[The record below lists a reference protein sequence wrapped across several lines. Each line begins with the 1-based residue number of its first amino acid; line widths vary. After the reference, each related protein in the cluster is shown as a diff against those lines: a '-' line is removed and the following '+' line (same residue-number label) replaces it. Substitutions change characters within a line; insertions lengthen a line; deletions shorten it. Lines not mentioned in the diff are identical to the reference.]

1 MGPDSPVLDY
11 YDLSPSVT
19 AFNTTRCG
27 GVSRGEY
34 GGFNINRYC
43 GDDEACIKSNL
54 EMLGREL
61 NVKAGNIIMPH
72 QTHDC
77 EVRQIGGEFLTLP
90 DTVKAK
96 ILEGVDALTTNVRD
110 ICIGV
115 STADCIPIIIY
126 DPEHHAAA
134 TVHAGWRGTVKRIA
148 QKAIASMALSYQS
161 RPQNLYAVIGPG
173 ISLEAFEV
181 GDDVYNEFDSA
192 GFDMST
198 ISSRRDK
205 WHIDLKECN
214 LQQLIQ
220 TGLVKDKITVSP
232 ICTYNTSTKYFSAR
246 KLGIKSGRIF
256 TGIVLR

>member
-11 YDLSPSVT
+11 YDLSLSVT

-126 DPEHHAAA
+126 DPKHHASAA
-134 TVHAGWRGTVKRIA
+134 IHAGWRGTVKRIA
-148 QKAIASMALSYQS
+148 QKAIASMRLSYQS
-161 RPQNLYAVIGPG
+161 QPQDLVAVIGPG

-181 GDDVYNEFDSA
+181 GDEVYNEFASA
-192 GFDMST
+192 GFDMSA
-198 ISSRRDK
+198 ISQHKDK

-214 LQQLIQ
+214 LQQLVQSGIS
-220 TGLVKDKITVSP
+220 KENITVSD
-232 ICTYNTSTKYFSAR
+232 ICTFNTSDRYFSAR
-246 KLGIKSGRIF
+246 KLGTNSGRIF
-256 TGIVLR
+256 TGIVLK

>member
-1 MGPDSPVLDY
+1 MGPDSPILDY

-96 ILEGVDALTTNVRD
+96 MLEGVDALTTNVRD

-148 QKAIASMALSYQS
+148 QKAIASMRLSYQS
-161 RPQNLYAVIGPG
+161 QPQDIVAVIGPG

-181 GDDVYNEFDSA
+181 GDEVYNEFTSA
-192 GFDMST
+192 GFDMSA
-198 ISSRRDK
+198 ISQHKDK

-214 LQQLIQ
+214 LQQLVQSGIS
-220 TGLVKDKITVSP
+220 KENITVSD
-232 ICTYNTSTKYFSAR
+232 ICTFNTSDRYFSAR
-246 KLGIKSGRIF
+246 KLGTNSGRIF
-256 TGIVLR
+256 TGIVLK

>member
-27 GVSRGEY
+27 DVSRGEY

-72 QTHDC
+72 QTHEC

-126 DPEHHAAA
+126 DPKHHASAA
-134 TVHAGWRGTVKRIA
+134 IHAGWRGTVKRIA
-148 QKAIASMALSYQS
+148 QKAIASMRLSYQS
-161 RPQNLYAVIGPG
+161 QPQDLVAVIGPG

-181 GDDVYNEFDSA
+181 GDEVYNEFASA
-192 GFDMST
+192 GFDMSA
-198 ISSRRDK
+198 ISQHKDK

-214 LQQLIQ
+214 LQQLVQSGIS
-220 TGLVKDKITVSP
+220 KENITVSD
-232 ICTYNTSTKYFSAR
+232 ICTFNTSDRYFSAR
-246 KLGIKSGRIF
+246 KLGTNSGRIF
-256 TGIVLR
+256 TGIVLK

>member
-19 AFNTTRCG
+19 AFNTTRRG

-148 QKAIASMALSYQS
+148 QKAIASMRLSYQS
-161 RPQNLYAVIGPG
+161 QPQDLVAVIGPG

-181 GDDVYNEFDSA
+181 GDEVYNEFASA
-192 GFDMST
+192 GFDMSA
-198 ISSRRDK
+198 ISQHKDK

-214 LQQLIQ
+214 LQQLVQSGIS
-220 TGLVKDKITVSP
+220 KENITVSD
-232 ICTYNTSTKYFSAR
+232 ICTFNTSDRYFSAR
-246 KLGIKSGRIF
+246 KLGTNSGRIF
-256 TGIVLR
+256 TGIVLK

>member
-72 QTHDC
+72 QTHEC

-148 QKAIASMALSYQS
+148 QKAIASMRLSYQS
-161 RPQNLYAVIGPG
+161 QPQDLVAVIGPG

-181 GDDVYNEFDSA
+181 GDEVYNEFASA
-192 GFDMST
+192 GFDMSA
-198 ISSRRDK
+198 ISQHKDK

-214 LQQLIQ
+214 LQQLVQSGIS
-220 TGLVKDKITVSP
+220 KENITVSD
-232 ICTYNTSTKYFSAR
+232 ICTFNTSDRYFSAR
-246 KLGIKSGRIF
+246 KLGTNSGRIF
-256 TGIVLR
+256 TGIVLK

>member
-19 AFNTTRCG
+19 AFNTTRRG

-54 EMLGREL
+54 EMLGRKL

-72 QTHDC
+72 QTHEC

-148 QKAIASMALSYQS
+148 QKAIASMRLSYQS
-161 RPQNLYAVIGPG
+161 QPQDLVAVIGPG

-181 GDDVYNEFDSA
+181 GDEVYNEFASA
-192 GFDMST
+192 GFDMSA
-198 ISSRRDK
+198 ISQHKDK

-214 LQQLIQ
+214 LQQLVQSGIS
-220 TGLVKDKITVSP
+220 KENITVSD
-232 ICTYNTSTKYFSAR
+232 ICTFNTSDRYFSAR
-246 KLGIKSGRIF
+246 KLGTNSGRIF
-256 TGIVLR
+256 TGIVLK

>member
-54 EMLGREL
+54 EMLGRKL

-126 DPEHHAAA
+126 DPEHHASAA
-134 TVHAGWRGTVKRIA
+134 IHAGWRGTVKRIA
-148 QKAIASMALSYQS
+148 QKAIASMRLSYQS
-161 RPQNLYAVIGPG
+161 QPQDLVAVIGPG

-181 GDDVYNEFDSA
+181 GDEVYNEFASA
-192 GFDMST
+192 GFDMSA
-198 ISSRRDK
+198 ISQHKDK

-214 LQQLIQ
+214 LQQLVQSGIS
-220 TGLVKDKITVSP
+220 KENITVSD
-232 ICTYNTSTKYFSAR
+232 ICTFNTSDRYFSAR
-246 KLGIKSGRIF
+246 KLGTNSGRIF
-256 TGIVLR
+256 TGIVLK

>member
-27 GVSRGEY
+27 GVSRGKY

-110 ICIGV
+110 I
-115 STADCIPIIIY
+115 
-126 DPEHHAAA
+126 
-134 TVHAGWRGTVKRIA
+134 
-148 QKAIASMALSYQS
+148 
-161 RPQNLYAVIGPG
+161 
-173 ISLEAFEV
+173 
-181 GDDVYNEFDSA
+181 
-192 GFDMST
+192 
-198 ISSRRDK
+198 
-205 WHIDLKECN
+205 
-214 LQQLIQ
+214 
-220 TGLVKDKITVSP
+220 
-232 ICTYNTSTKYFSAR
+232 
-246 KLGIKSGRIF
+246 
-256 TGIVLR
+256 

>member
-72 QTHDC
+72 QTHEC

-126 DPEHHAAA
+126 DPKHHASAA
-134 TVHAGWRGTVKRIA
+134 IHAGWRGTVKRIA
-148 QKAIASMALSYQS
+148 QKAIASMRLSYQS
-161 RPQNLYAVIGPG
+161 QPQDLVAVIGPR

-181 GDDVYNEFDSA
+181 GDEVYNEFASA
-192 GFDMST
+192 GFDMSA
-198 ISSRRDK
+198 ISQHKDK

-214 LQQLIQ
+214 LQQLVQSGIS
-220 TGLVKDKITVSP
+220 KENITVSD
-232 ICTYNTSTKYFSAR
+232 ICTFNTSDRYFSAR
-246 KLGIKSGRIF
+246 KLGTNSGRIF
-256 TGIVLR
+256 TGIVLK

>member
-1 MGPDSPVLDY
+1 MGPDSPLLDY

-126 DPEHHAAA
+126 DPKHHASAA
-134 TVHAGWRGTVKRIA
+134 IHAGWRGTVKRIA
-148 QKAIASMALSYQS
+148 QKAIASMRLSYQS
-161 RPQNLYAVIGPG
+161 QPQDLVAVIGPG

-181 GDDVYNEFDSA
+181 GDEVYNEFASA
-192 GFDMST
+192 GFDMSA
-198 ISSRRDK
+198 ISQHKDK

-214 LQQLIQ
+214 LQQLVQSGIS
-220 TGLVKDKITVSP
+220 KENITVSD
-232 ICTYNTSTKYFSAR
+232 ICTFNTSDRYFSAR
-246 KLGIKSGRIF
+246 KLGTNSGRIF
-256 TGIVLR
+256 TGIVLK